1 MKASLALAALL
12 LTASISSAN
21 PNHARH
27 NVYVDGWHNHCYEP
41 STYMEYNDGLALGKQ
56 QLAEQAAPKKP
67 LADIA
72 RELRAQKAAQN
83 NANSNPQPA
92 QTPSK

>member
-67 LADIA
+67 LGDIA
-72 RELRAQKAAQN
+72 RTATHSPHRHPAS
-83 NANSNPQPA
+83 NAGLQMRFDLPA
-92 QTPSK
+92 